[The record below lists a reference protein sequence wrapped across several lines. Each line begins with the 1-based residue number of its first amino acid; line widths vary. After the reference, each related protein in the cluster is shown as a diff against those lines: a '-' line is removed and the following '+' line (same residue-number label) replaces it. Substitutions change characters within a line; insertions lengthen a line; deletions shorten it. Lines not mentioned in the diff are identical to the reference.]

1 MTCIAKKTGRLWAI
15 LGALFLAFF
24 LYIIY
29 ATNQGTLPFFI
40 RRLYL
45 FPGGDKVGHFV
56 LLGIASFFANQVLY
70 PRHFL
75 IFGKVFF
82 VGSLIVLFAIT
93 AEEISQMFLANRT
106 FDLIDLSFS
115 YLGIIAGD
123 VVVRLLNKVAKRSR
137 LHKHKNFRKKSLL
150 RWKNNAR

>member
-1 MTCIAKKTGRLWAI
+1 MARAAQELSRLWAI
-15 LGALFLAFF
+15 LGTLFLGFF

-29 ATNQGTLPFFI
+29 VADHGTLPFFI

-45 FPGGDKVGHFV
+45 FPCGDKLGHFV

-75 IFGKVFF
+75 VFGKVFF
-82 VGSLIVLFAIT
+82 VGTLILSLAIT
-93 AEEISQMFLANRT
+93 AEEISQMFLANLN
-106 FDLIDLSFS
+106 FDLIDLSCS

-123 VVVRLLNKVAKRSR
+123 VVVRKLNKGK
-137 LHKHKNFRKKSLL
+137 
-150 RWKNNAR
+150 

>member
-1 MTCIAKKTGRLWAI
+1 MTSTAMKSSRLWVI
-15 LGALFLAFF
+15 FGALFLGFF

-29 ATNQGTLPFFI
+29 AANHGTLPLFI

-56 LLGIASFFANQVLY
+56 LLAIASFLANQLLY

-75 IFGKVFF
+75 VFGKVFF
-82 VGSLIVLFAIT
+82 VGSLIVLVAIT
-93 AEEISQMFLANRT
+93 AEEISQVFIVSRT
-106 FDLIDLSFS
+106 FDLIDLSCS

-123 VVVRLLNKVAKRSR
+123 VVVRVLQRKRNII
-137 LHKHKNFRKKSLL
+137 K
-150 RWKNNAR
+150 

>member
-1 MTCIAKKTGRLWAI
+1 VKGGRGKLTNTAKKSSSLWAI

-24 LYIIY
+24 LYVIY
-29 ATNQGTLPFFI
+29 TANHGTVPLFI
-40 RRLYL
+40 RRLYM
-45 FPGGDKVGHFV
+45 FPGGDKMGHFV

-75 IFGKVFF
+75 VFGKVFF
-82 VGSLIVLFAIT
+82 VGSLIVLIAIT

-106 FDLIDLSFS
+106 FDLIDLSCS

-123 VVVRLLNKVAKRSR
+123 VVVRGLKRKR
-137 LHKHKNFRKKSLL
+137 NIIK
-150 RWKNNAR
+150 